1 MRRLHHLLGL
11 VLFFTAAGCNDN
23 NELKLL
29 VGSYAVSVTRADLP
43 GKMDPD
49 ILTMSIGKDSTLLML
64 FEVGISTDAMGMN
77 PNGLISRVEDGMN
90 LKLDKQAIHVD
101 YANGVIDGSVT
112 GDGTID
118 MMGTTMTLN
127 LHVTP
132 TNFATPDGSPT
143 LEYSISGGKM

>member
-11 VLFFTAAGCNDN
+11 VLFLAAAGCNDN

-49 ILTMSIGKDSTLLML
+49 ILTMSIGKSSTLLML
-64 FEVGISTDAMGMN
+64 FEVGITTDAMAMN
-77 PNGLISRVEDGMN
+77 PNGLIATLDGMN
-90 LKLDKQAIHVD
+90 LKLDKQSIHVD

-132 TNFATPDGSPT
+132 TNYAIPDGSAT
-143 LEYSISGGKM
+143 LEYTISGGKM